1 MFEDF
6 ILSGIFLLN
15 NKEIN
20 NIAFDNIKDVSYFN
34 NKNIIEFKQEDLN
47 KKDYF
52 SSTKINRDS
61 LGMETSVKSG
71 IMFNYDTGEILWSKN
86 EDEVRSIASLTK
98 IMTMMVF
105 LDGDYNLNK
114 YIEIKQE
121 DLELEMTQAAA
132 LGLRVGD
139 EILVND
145 LLKAALIGSKND
157 AVNVLVRYTGMT
169 EDEFIRKMNEKA
181 KFLGLKNTRFDNV
194 NGLSEQNKSTAKEL
208 SKLYYYAFFNNTIRK
223 ISTMDSYT
231 FKSKS
236 GKSYTVK
243 STDKLLNNG
252 IFTVLGGKTGYIDDA
267 GYCFASLTQS
277 GGRKII
283 GVFLGSES
291 DDARFFDAKVLNW
304 WAYKNFKK

>member
-1 MFEDF
+1 MFEDL
-6 ILSGIFLLN
+6 ILSGVFLLN
-15 NKEIN
+15 NKIVN
-20 NIAFDNIKDVSYFN
+20 NTIASNVNDLSYFN

-52 SSTKINRDS
+52 SSTKIDRNS
-61 LGMETSVKSG
+61 LGMEVSVKSG

-86 EDEVRSIASLTK
+86 ENEVRSIASLTK
-98 IMTMMVF
+98 IMTIMVF
-105 LDGDYNLNK
+105 LDGNYDLNK
-114 YIEIKQE
+114 YIKIIPE
-121 DLELEMTQAAA
+121 DSEFEMSQAAA

-139 EILVND
+139 EILVSD

-169 EDEFIRKMNEKA
+169 EDEFIKKMNDKA
-181 KFLGLKNTRFDNV
+181 KFLGLKNTVFDNI

-208 SKLYYYAFFNNTIRK
+208 SKIYYYAFFNNTIRK

-231 FKSKS
+231 FTSKS

-252 IFTVLGGKTGYIDDA
+252 IFTVLGGKTGYIEDA
-267 GYCFASLTQS
+267 GYCFASLTQN
-277 GGRKII
+277 GDRKILGI
-283 GVFLGSES
+283 FLGSDS
-291 DDARFFDAKVLNW
+291 DDSRFTDAKVLNW